1 MSLAAVGIVAACGPG
16 EPPART
22 SAADPAAGAV
32 SRPREVVVA
41 HRHMVAAAN
50 PLAARAG
57 LDILRR
63 GGGAIDAAIAM
74 QMMLTLVEPQSSGL
88 GGGAFIVY
96 FDAGSGEV
104 STYEGRETAP
114 ASANEDMFLSPDGS
128 VRKRASVRAG
138 GLAVGVP
145 GTLKA
150 LELAHRRHGKL
161 PWKGL
166 FAAAIERAEKGFAVS
181 PRLHNSIRRDRYLK
195 DFPVA
200 RSYFFDAD
208 GRAKA
213 AGALLVNRALGA
225 SFRAIAESG
234 GEAFYGGDIA
244 GDIAATVNSAK
255 INPAG
260 MTVADIRGYEAKRRP
275 PVCAPYRVWRLC
287 GMGPPSSGGV
297 TTLQILAL
305 LERFDLGSMRPGSA
319 QAVHLISEASRLAYA
334 DRARYLADGD
344 FADVPVRGL
353 LDPAYIAKRSALIS
367 RARAMGK
374 AKPGKVARRGAW
386 GAGPAED
393 GEAPSTTQ
401 IGVIDAKGNA
411 VAMTSSIGGPFGS
424 RLMVGGFMLN
434 NELTDFSFRARDD
447 GRPVINR
454 VAPGKRPRSS
464 QSPTLVFDADGKLVL
479 TVGSPGGSR
488 IIAYVVKTLIGTLD
502 WGLDI
507 QRAIGLANHANRN
520 GKTDLEKGTALTT
533 IAPALEAMGHEVRV
547 RALVSG
553 AQGIAVKGDRL
564 YGGADPRRE
573 GVAIGD

>member
-1 MSLAAVGIVAACGPG
+1 
-16 EPPART
+16 
-22 SAADPAAGAV
+22 
-32 SRPREVVVA
+32 
-41 HRHMVAAAN
+41 MVAAAN
-50 PLAARAG
+50 PLAARTG

-63 GGGAIDAAIAM
+63 GGSAIDAAIAI

-96 FDAGSGEV
+96 FDAGTGEV
-104 STYEGRETAP
+104 TTYEGRETAP
-114 ASANEDMFLSPDGS
+114 ATAREDMFLSPDGR

-161 PWKGL
+161 PWKRL
-166 FAAAIERAEKGFAVS
+166 FAAAIELAEKGFAVS

-208 GRAKA
+208 GRAKEV
-213 AGALLVNRALGA
+213 GAILVNRALGA
-225 SFRAIAESG
+225 SFRAIADKG
-234 GEAFYGGDIA
+234 GKAFYRGDIA

-260 MTVADIRGYEAKRRP
+260 MTVADIRAYEAKRRP

-353 LDPAYIAKRSALIS
+353 LDPAYIARRSALIS
-367 RARAMGK
+367 RGRAMGK

-386 GAGPAED
+386 GIGPAED

-401 IGVIDAKGNA
+401 IGVIDAAGNA
-411 VAMTSSIGGPFGS
+411 VAMTSSIGGAFGS
-424 RLMVGGFMLN
+424 RLMVRGFMLN
-434 NELTDFSFRARDD
+434 NELTDFSFRAREN
-447 GRPVINR
+447 GRGVINR
-454 VAPGKRPRSS
+454 AAPGKRPRSS

-507 QRAIGLANHANRN
+507 QRAISLPNHTNRN

-533 IAPALEAMGHEVRV
+533 IAPALKAMGHDVRV

-553 AQGIAVKGDRL
+553 AQGIAVKGARL